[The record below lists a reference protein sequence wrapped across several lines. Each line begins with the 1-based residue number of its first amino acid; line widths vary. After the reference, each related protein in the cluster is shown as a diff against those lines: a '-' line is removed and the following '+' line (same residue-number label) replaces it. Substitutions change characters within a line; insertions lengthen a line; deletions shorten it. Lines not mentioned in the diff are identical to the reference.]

1 MATRLRLNILPQ
13 PDDTV
18 CGPTCLH
25 AIYRFF
31 GDELSLGD
39 IIRQTPRLDEGGT
52 LSVMLACHALD
63 RGYQA
68 DMYTFNLR
76 VFDPTWFRLSPT
88 EISAK
93 LEAQMAVK
101 SGEKLQLACRAY
113 QQFISKGGRVHMED
127 LTVSLI
133 RRYLVRDIP
142 ILTGLSSTYLY
153 GDAREIGRTCQADD
167 VRGEAAGHFVVLCG
181 YDRVQRRVL
190 VADPYLPNPLGEG
203 HYYEVTLER
212 LVCAILLGVLTYDAN
227 LLILRPRGRNLP
239 PEELAKGVEVES
251 GSQA

>member
-25 AIYRFF
+25 SVYRYF
-31 GDELSLGD
+31 GDEQPLGD
-39 IIRQTPRLDEGGT
+39 IIRQTPRLEDGGT
-52 LSVMLACHALD
+52 LSVMLGCHALD

-76 VFDPTWFRLSPT
+76 VFDPTWFRLSPS
-88 EISAK
+88 EIMDK
-93 LEAQMAVK
+93 LEAQLAVK
-101 SGEKLQLACRAY
+101 SSEKLQLASRAY
-113 QQFISKGGRVHMED
+113 QQFIGKGGRVHMQD
-127 LTVSLI
+127 LTGGLI
-133 RRYLVRDIP
+133 RRYLVRNIP

-153 GDAREIGRTCQADD
+153 GDAREIGRTCQPDD
-167 VRGEAAGHFVVLCG
+167 VRGEATGHFVVLCG
-181 YDRVQRRVL
+181 YDRQRRRVL

-227 LLILRPRGRNLP
+227 LLILRPRNRNLNL
-239 PEELAKGVEVES
+239 EELAE
-251 GSQA
+251 ADDA